1 VIRLWDLGRRKG
13 ADNCQ
18 WLSQSLVS
26 IVKGS
31 VQCGTLNVFCVHQLI
46 RRSAMTIKEILEE
59 LPNLTQKERRLLRD
73 VLNQE
78 VAQHAGTKAR
88 TLESLIDESVRSL
101 KKYKK
106 L

>member
-1 VIRLWDLGRRKG
+1 
-13 ADNCQ
+13 
-18 WLSQSLVS
+18 
-26 IVKGS
+26 
-31 VQCGTLNVFCVHQLI
+31 
-46 RRSAMTIKEILEE
+46 MTIKEILEE

>member
-1 VIRLWDLGRRKG
+1 MTTPGHCKAW
-13 ADNCQ
+13 
-18 WLSQSLVS
+18 
-26 IVKGS
+26 VKNAFASTTGHRAKMK
-31 VQCGTLNVFCVHQLI
+31 TPDD
-46 RRSAMTIKEILEE
+46 MTIQEILEE
-59 LPNLTQKERRLLRD
+59 LPNLTQKERSLLRD
-73 VLNQE
+73 LLNQE

>member
-1 VIRLWDLGRRKG
+1 
-13 ADNCQ
+13 
-18 WLSQSLVS
+18 
-26 IVKGS
+26 
-31 VQCGTLNVFCVHQLI
+31 
-46 RRSAMTIKEILEE
+46 MTIQEILEE

-78 VAQHAGTKAR
+78 VAQHAGRTAR

-101 KKYKK
+101 KKYKM

>member
-1 VIRLWDLGRRKG
+1 VRNAGPSKP
-13 ADNCQ
+13 
-18 WLSQSLVS
+18 VS
-26 IVKGS
+26 TGS
-31 VQCGTLNVFCVHQLI
+31 FVG
-46 RRSAMTIKEILEE
+46 RSAMTIQEILEE

-78 VAQHAGTKAR
+78 AAQRAGKKGR

-106 L
+106 P

>member
-1 VIRLWDLGRRKG
+1 
-13 ADNCQ
+13 
-18 WLSQSLVS
+18 
-26 IVKGS
+26 
-31 VQCGTLNVFCVHQLI
+31 
-46 RRSAMTIKEILEE
+46 MTIQEILEE

-78 VAQHAGTKAR
+78 AAQRAGKKGR

-106 L
+106 P